1 MFERTFLF
9 VYFWSICKPNKTKA
23 GGNKKVV
30 WLENVC
36 FVSHISRFFFSATP
50 PFSHLVQNSTVFS
63 HNRNHTK
70 FFAAVLLFLLPA
82 CDSVESVNDG
92 LFHTVQ
98 LLIQNRSLS
107 LVVDS
112 GAPKS
117 LGKLARQPSV
127 DHNTQLYIG
136 GNTDNTHTQGYKC
149 SAQLNFSMNS
159 RTRFQCMLTVTHKRV
174 LYTLTSNTEYV

>member
-1 MFERTFLF
+1 MCPLQPGLQCQARQKPHVWGNQSVFCLQHLSAHFFSFTFAQIANPIKQRQVEIKRLF
-9 VYFWSICKPNKTKA
+9 DS
-23 GGNKKVV
+23 KK
-30 WLENVC
+30 VC
-36 FVSHISRFFFSATP
+36 FVFHISSFICRFFSDTP
-50 PFSHLVQNSTVFS
+50 PFFHLVQNSTEIS
-63 HNRNHTK
+63 LNRNHTK
-70 FFAAVLLFLLPA
+70 SFAAIFVFPLPV

-136 GNTDNTHTQGYKC
+136 GKYQE
-149 SAQLNFSMNS
+149 
-159 RTRFQCMLTVTHKRV
+159 V
-174 LYTLTSNTEYV
+174 

>member
-1 MFERTFLF
+1 M
-9 VYFWSICKPNKTKA
+9 
-23 GGNKKVV
+23 
-30 WLENVC
+30 
-36 FVSHISRFFFSATP
+36 
-50 PFSHLVQNSTVFS
+50 
-63 HNRNHTK
+63 
-70 FFAAVLLFLLPA
+70 

-136 GNTDNTHTQGYKC
+136 GNTHEDTLHVDCHLKHAG
-149 SAQLNFSMNS
+149 A
-159 RTRFQCMLTVTHKRV
+159 HV
-174 LYTLTSNTEYV
+174 LINELPALF

>member
-1 MFERTFLF
+1 MLCCLF
-9 VYFWSICKPNKTKA
+9 S
-23 GGNKKVV
+23 
-30 WLENVC
+30 
-36 FVSHISRFFFSATP
+36 P
-50 PFSHLVQNSTVFS
+50 P
-63 HNRNHTK
+63 
-70 FFAAVLLFLLPA
+70 LPV

-136 GNTDNTHTQGYKC
+136 GKQTSTHTHTQLQKC
-149 SAQLNFSMNS
+149 NAVVNFDIICDCTHMFPMHVDSH
-159 RTRFQCMLTVTHKRV
+159 THCVCTVHSY
-174 LYTLTSNTEYV
+174 LEHASEYVFLKKH